1 MRLRAEAWSR
11 PKAWTMT
18 RRFGL
23 LLLAAALLDAR
34 VSLAQV
40 ARSEGQETG
49 PHREQVW
56 RIGQP
61 ADDGR
66 SIAAI
71 VFRPP
76 GDRPVPLVVMAHH
89 TSAEAARNAEP
100 RHGVYPHAVNWFVE
114 RGYVVAVVHRRGY
127 GLSGGERAERFA
139 CRRPNHIAG
148 GRADAAD
155 LGAAIDALTGQAF
168 VRGTGVIVVGQSTGG
183 WAALALAAENHP
195 AVVGIVNFAGG
206 RLGRSGETG
215 GICAIDELVRD
226 AAVLGRRARTPTLW
240 LYSDNDR
247 SFPPALARRLRQA
260 FVEAGGVAE
269 FVAVPA
275 FAHDGHALL
284 PDARGVPLWEPAV
297 ESFILRFR

>member
-1 MRLRAEAWSR
+1 MRLWTAVRSR
-11 PKAWTMT
+11 LAAGAII
-18 RRFGL
+18 RCLGL
-23 LLLAAALLDAR
+23 VLLLAALLAGPAQAQAAR
-34 VSLAQV
+34 P
-40 ARSEGQETG
+40 EGQESG

-76 GDRPVPLVVMAHH
+76 DDSPAPLVVMAHH
-89 TSAEAARNAEP
+89 TSAEAARNGEA

-155 LGAAIDALTGQAF
+155 LGAAIDALTSQPF
-168 VRGTGVIVVGQSTGG
+168 VRRGGVIVVGQSTGG
-183 WAALALAAENHP
+183 WATLALAAENHP
-195 AVVGIVNFAGG
+195 AVAGIVNFAGG

-240 LYSDNDR
+240 IYSDNDR
-247 SFPPALARRLRQA
+247 SFPPALARRLYQA

-269 FVAVPA
+269 FVAMPA

-284 PDARGVPLWEPAV
+284 PDARGIPLWEAAV
-297 ESFILRFR
+297 EGFILRFR